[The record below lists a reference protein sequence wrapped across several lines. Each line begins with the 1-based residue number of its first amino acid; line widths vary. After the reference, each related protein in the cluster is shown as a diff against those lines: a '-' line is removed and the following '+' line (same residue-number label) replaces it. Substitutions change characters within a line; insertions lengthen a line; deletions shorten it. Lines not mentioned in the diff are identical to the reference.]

1 MKKKIPLIIFGLIIL
16 AGIIVLLVTGFEK
29 SVTYK
34 AGTRIEVYIPQ
45 GYEKQDILNIAKDS
59 FNGKKVA
66 IEDVEKLN
74 QIAGIKIN
82 EKYSDEEMK
91 NLKTKLSEKY
101 EIDED
106 KLDIYEVSVP
116 AIRVSTDIMP
126 YVMPIGLV
134 TIVSLI
140 YVFFKNIRNENKWKI
155 MLKIVISLAAVLAVY
170 FSVILIT
177 RIPYGIYTMPVALAI
192 YIITLMISVN
202 NIKE

>member
-66 IEDVEKLN
+66 IEDVAKLN

-140 YVFFKNIRNENKWKI
+140 YVFLKNIRNENKWKI
-155 MLKIVISLAAVLAVY
+155 MLK
-170 FSVILIT
+170 
-177 RIPYGIYTMPVALAI
+177 
-192 YIITLMISVN
+192 MIR
-202 NIKE
+202 E